1 MTYPDLL
8 HPGLAGLLIA
18 LKLGILAF
26 ALSPVARR
34 VIRTAPARVAREK
47 PSPNSGRRR

>member
-26 ALSPVARR
+26 VVSSVARG
-34 VIRTAPARVAREK
+34 VIRKAPARVATEMSSR
-47 PSPNSGRRR
+47 NSWRRR

>member
-26 ALSPVARR
+26 AVSSVARR
-34 VIRTAPARVAREK
+34 VIRTEPARMAVGK
-47 PSPNSGRRR
+47 PSRNSRRRR